1 MKRYLY
7 VCLILIFCFFICG
20 CTASKENEK
29 TLVRA
34 ELNGWGEKVILETDE
49 ELQELQSIMDSIEYS
64 VHEYRRDALGPGSQ
78 SLIVRMEFSGGESE
92 VVTLPCNVIG
102 EKVYVAPEA
111 MSLIADA
118 FF

>member
-1 MKRYLY
+1 MKRNLCI
-7 VCLILIFCFFICG
+7 CLFLIFCILICG
-20 CTASKENEK
+20 CSVAEKNEK

-49 ELQELQSIMDSIEYS
+49 ELQELQSIMDNIEYS
-64 VHEYRRDALGPGSQ
+64 VHEYRSDSLAPGSQ
-78 SLIVRMEFSGGESE
+78 SLIVRMEFSGGEAE

-102 EKVYVAPEA
+102 EKVYVAPDA

>member
-1 MKRYLY
+1 MKRYLCI
-7 VCLILIFCFFICG
+7 CLFLITCFLLCS
-20 CTASKENEK
+20 CTDIKEDEK

-34 ELNGWGEKVILETDE
+34 ELFGWGEKVILETDE

-64 VHEYRRDALGPGSQ
+64 VHEYRKDALGPGSQ
-78 SLIVRMEFSGGESE
+78 CLTVRMDFSGGEAE

-102 EKVYVAPEA
+102 EKIYVSEA
-111 MSLIADA
+111 AISLISDA